1 MVFGVAMADEPAR
14 TVHRPPAPAWPVD
27 AILMVTSAISPADV
41 LQFGVWENLGQLT
54 LAIVGNPTIVHV
66 WQRIA

>member
-14 TVHRPPAPAWPVD
+14 PVHRPPAPAWPVD
-27 AILMVTSAISPADV
+27 AILMVTSEVDPGVV
-41 LQFGVWENLGQLT
+41 LAFGTWSSLGTMT
-54 LAIVGNPTIVHV
+54 LAIAGNPTSVHV